1 MSFASCGGNLYASI
15 FNTIVM
21 RTDGANPSWSLSY
34 TYPGGASLPNGTSGF
49 RGLTCVAQPTG
60 RGYMLISAL
69 EGTGDIYAFQL
80 NDMANPAI
88 ELNTLNYLSTQI
100 GTATWN
106 VIAAYNDMIAY
117 PGSGTQGHPDLIIG
131 LGIINAPNYP
141 FAWGHLYPNPTFL
154 VRHANGTYDFQ
165 PITPPSGAFP
175 ISTRTI
181 AVSQF
186 PGDPAGTIYAGGY
199 DARGVPNHN
208 TDWVYRGIPMN
219 PLGQVAK
226 H

>member
-1 MSFASCGGNLYASI
+1 MRGPLYASI

-60 RGYMLISAL
+60 TGYMLISAL

-100 GTATWN
+100 GAATWN

-117 PGSGTQGHPDLIIG
+117 PGSGTQGHPDPYHRSRNHQRAKLPVR
-131 LGIINAPNYP
+131 LGAPVP
-141 FAWGHLYPNPTFL
+141 EPDVPCEARQRHLRLPAH
-154 VRHANGTYDFQ
+154 HAALRRLPDLH
-165 PITPPSGAFP
+165 PHD
-175 ISTRTI
+175 RCV
-181 AVSQF
+181 AV
-186 PGDPAGTIYAGGY
+186 PWRPCRDDLCG
-199 DARGVPNHN
+199 R
-208 TDWVYRGIPMN
+208 
-219 PLGQVAK
+219 L
-226 H
+226 